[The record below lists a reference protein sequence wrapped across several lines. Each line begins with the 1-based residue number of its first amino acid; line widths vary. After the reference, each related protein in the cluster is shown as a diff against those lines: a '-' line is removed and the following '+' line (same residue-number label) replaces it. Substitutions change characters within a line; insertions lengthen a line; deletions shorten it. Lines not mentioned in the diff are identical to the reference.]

1 MICDECGRPAAIR
14 FVEMVDGE
22 MRLMRLCDECA
33 SARGIGLSL
42 TPLAGPLVSIL
53 MGFLEEVGA
62 EEPAELQGPVCL
74 GCGLSYKDFRRT
86 GKLGC
91 ADCYTSFEDELKPLI
106 RRIHGSTRHTGGIPS
121 EASEDVESIRE
132 ARHLKLE
139 LEKAVRHEEYER
151 AAELRDRIR
160 SLESTPRKE
169 DDDGDV

>member
-1 MICDECGRPAAIR
+1 MICDECGRPATVR

-42 TPLAGPLVSIL
+42 APLAGPLVSML
-53 MGFLEEVGA
+53 MGLLEEVGA
-62 EEPAELQGPVCL
+62 EEAAELQGPVCP

-91 ADCYTSFEDELKPLI
+91 ADCYTSFENELRPLI

-121 EASEDVESIRE
+121 KAPEDVESIRE
-132 ARHLKLE
+132 VRRLKLE

-151 AAELRDRIR
+151 AAEFRDRIR

-169 DDDGDV
+169 DGDGNV